1 MLMGV
6 ILAGGRSR
14 RMGRDKAELSVAGEP
29 LWQRQARVLRSAG
42 AARVALVLRP
52 GQIPPSGAGASALQ
66 VRRDVYRDA
75 GPMAGLHAAL
85 TTPPLAN
92 RYLVLAVD
100 LPHVR
105 PDWFGWLLGFCRD
118 HTGAMVRH
126 DTGYEPLAA
135 IYPAGAGPVVAAYL
149 ERGEHSLQRLAER
162 LVQAR
167 QMRAIPLQAH
177 ARTQVTNWNTPAD
190 VADRASGRAA
200 FSHEFSHD
208 R

>member
-29 LWQRQARVLRSAG
+29 LWQRQARVLREAG

-52 GQIPPSGAGASALQ
+52 GQIPPLGTGAAALQ
-66 VRRDVYRDA
+66 VRRDVYREA

-85 TTPPLAN
+85 TTTPLAN
-92 RYLVLAVD
+92 WYLVLAVD

-105 PDWFGWLLGFCRD
+105 PDWFGWLLGFCRGRA
-118 HTGAMVRH
+118 GAMVRH

-135 IYPAGAGPVVAAYL
+135 VYPAGAGPVVAAHL
-149 ERGEHSLQRLAER
+149 ERGEYSLQRLAER
-162 LVQAR
+162 LVQTKR
-167 QMRAIPLQAH
+167 MRAIPLPAH

-190 VADRASGRAA
+190 IANRESGHAA
-200 FSHEFSHD
+200 FFSS
-208 R
+208 RNLP

>member
-1 MLMGV
+1 MGV

-29 LWQRQARVLRSAG
+29 LWQRQARVLREAG
-42 AARVALVLRP
+42 ADRVALVLRS
-52 GQIPPSGAGASALQ
+52 GQIPPPGAGASALQ

-85 TTPPLAN
+85 TTPLLASW
-92 RYLVLAVD
+92 YLVLAVD

-118 HTGAMVRH
+118 HTGAIVMH

-135 IYPAGAGPVVAAYL
+135 IYPAGTGPVVAAQL
-149 ERGEHSLQRLAER
+149 ARGEYSLQRLAER
-162 LVQAR
+162 LVQTR
-167 QMRAIPLQAH
+167 RMRAIPLPAH
-177 ARTQVTNWNTPAD
+177 ARAQVTNWNTPAD
-190 VADRASGRAA
+190 VGDRESSRAA
-200 FSHEFSHD
+200 FSHEISHD

>member
-29 LWQRQARVLRSAG
+29 LWQRQARVLREAG

-66 VRRDVYRDA
+66 VRRDVYRNA

-85 TTPPLAN
+85 TPPPWAN
-92 RYLVLAVD
+92 WYLVLAVD

-118 HTGAMVRH
+118 RTGAIVQH

-135 IYPAGAGPVVAAYL
+135 VYPAGAGPVVAAHL

-162 LVQAR
+162 LVQTR
-167 QMRAIPLQAH
+167 RMRAIPLPAP

-190 VADRASGRAA
+190 VADRKSGRPA
-200 FSHEFSHD
+200 FSHEISHD